1 MFNYIKETIIN
12 DSSAII
18 AGSAENGLGEG
29 VVAVKRAG
37 NYKIASIVNS
47 KIFKTVGSAGK
58 KAKAVIT
65 PEALGS
71 ADVVRISIFLSTPG
85 TEFVEFAMPSWQ
97 EYGKPIIVETKTAT
111 VKGIAE
117 ALKLALPSDNKLYKV
132 TQDELTVTLE
142 AAETWMDFAE
152 VHYDLVTFGTCAEC
166 GADES
171 VENHDEAVVITPGK
185 KEFATAKW
193 IIENLRFP
201 SQPNLRYTPLYAD
214 ESPVAGTTYTQY
226 SFQYKVEKSVPGGV
240 SGVGQVVDSVV
251 TIVFYVAPAAQS
263 AFEAAFGSG
272 LLDTTTDNK

>member
-18 AGSAENGLGEG
+18 AGSAENGVGEG
-29 VVAVKRAG
+29 VVAIKRAG

-47 KIFKTVGSAGK
+47 KIFKTVGTAGK
-58 KAKAVIT
+58 KAKVVIT
-65 PEALGS
+65 PVALGS

-85 TEFVEFAMPSWQ
+85 TEFAEFAMASWH
-97 EYGKPIIVETKTAT
+97 EYGKPIIVETKNAT
-111 VKGIAE
+111 VKGIAD

-152 VHYDLVTFGTCAEC
+152 VHYDLVTFGTA
-166 GADES
+166 ADGMMNEVVDNRDS
-171 VENHDEAVVITPGK
+171 AVVITPGK

-263 AFEAAFGSG
+263 AFEAAFGSE
-272 LLDTTTDNK
+272 LMDTSTYNK